1 MAVPIILSEEAIVLL
16 LLATAIIASIVL
28 AKIRFPYTVGLVVIG
43 YVFAAYV
50 APNIPLLSPLS
61 GFTLSSDV
69 ILFLF
74 LPPLIFESAIT
85 LNSRLLSI
93 NILPILL
100 LAVIGLV
107 ISAVV
112 VGVLLTFVSP
122 LPLIFALLFG
132 AFISA
137 TDPVA
142 VIALFRE
149 LGVPKKLRAL
159 VEGESLFND
168 ASAIVTFNLIMGVI
182 VVQSAIKNPSILFI
196 PGQFATDLLVSFAG
210 GITVGSL
217 MALAVYAAIRASPNH
232 PHIHQTV
239 SVVVAYAAFILSQV
253 LFNFS
258 GVIAVVAAGIVVSRL
273 TSEKLG
279 LGHRRELARF
289 WEYIGFLADTLI
301 FLLVGLSITSLED
314 PTLFT
319 SGFIIA
325 TVLVIIAVLI
335 ARAVSVFGLIPL
347 VNIVHKDRKI
357 PLSYQTVIFWGGL
370 RGAVALA
377 LVLSLPPTMPFRDL
391 LVGFTIAVVIFTIL
405 VSGTTISTLVRK
417 LHLSRPDSVRQFEKL
432 WLGIQLKN
440 KSIRSLE
447 DAQSRKEQI
456 LPEGSVEAK
465 ISDLRAELS
474 SLRQEFS
481 LFWDTVQN
489 GPEVNDVQVFLW
501 IAAIDY
507 EKQEY
512 IRMYDS
518 GLIPAEVLDQVL
530 YNADVRYDY
539 LQVSGK
545 LPKKPVFFSPFFRLI
560 RRLYS
565 LLLLF
570 PGLGTS
576 RAIHEKN
583 ELRSKI
589 FRAYTL
595 FSVAREMKDW
605 ILDLAEDTG
614 ADRSVLEFIVRE
626 YEAMYTSARSDF
638 SELARESPGML
649 QEIFSYMADRVTI
662 SGQKALLSS
671 LGEEGFLEEQAI
683 ENALNA
689 VERDENQ
696 VARKL
701 RHV

>member
-1 MAVPIILSEEAIVLL
+1 MAVPIILSEEEIILL

-43 YVFAAYV
+43 YIFAAYV

-61 GFTLSSDV
+61 GLALSTDI

-93 NILPILL
+93 NILPVML

-107 ISAVV
+107 ISTVV

-182 VVQSAIKNPSILFI
+182 VVQATMKNPSILFI
-196 PGQFATDLLVSFAG
+196 PGQFITDILVSFAG
-210 GITVGSL
+210 GIAIGSL

-258 GVIAVVAAGIVVSRL
+258 GVIAVVAAGIVVSRM

-279 LGHRRELARF
+279 LGHRQELARF
-289 WEYIGFLADTLI
+289 WEYIGFLAETLI

-314 PTLFT
+314 PALFT

-325 TVLVIIAVLI
+325 TFLVIVAVLV
-335 ARAVSVFGLIPL
+335 ARVVSVFGLIPL
-347 VNIVHKDRKI
+347 VNLFHRDRKI
-357 PLSYQTVIFWGGL
+357 PLSYQAVIFWGGL

-377 LVLSLPPTMPFRDL
+377 LVLSLPADMPFRDL
-391 LVGFTIAVVIFTIL
+391 LVGFTVVVVLFTIL
-405 VSGTTISTLVRK
+405 VSGSTIGALVRR
-417 LHLSRPDSVRQFEKL
+417 LHLSRPASVRRFEKL
-432 WLGIQLKN
+432 WLDIQLKKN
-440 KSIRSLE
+440 AIRSLE
-447 DAQSRKEQI
+447 NAQSQKEQI

-465 ISDLRAELS
+465 ISDLRAELES
-474 SLRQEFS
+474 TSQEFL
-481 LFWDTVQN
+481 LFWDSVAKDPV
-489 GPEVNDVQVFLW
+489 GKDVRLFLW

-512 IRMYDS
+512 IRMYDG
-518 GLIPAEVLDQVL
+518 GLIPAEVLDQAL

-545 LPKKPVFFSPFFRLI
+545 LPTKPVFFSPFARIL
-560 RRLYS
+560 RRLHS
-565 LLLLF
+565 LLLLL
-570 PGLGTS
+570 PGLGPNRET
-576 RAIHEKN
+576 HEKKEYLN
-583 ELRSKI
+583 RI
-589 FRAYTL
+589 FRAYAL

-605 ILDLAEDTG
+605 ILDLAEDTR
-614 ADRSVLEFIVRE
+614 ADQSFLEFIVRE
-626 YEAMYTSARSDF
+626 YEDMYSRARSEF
-638 SELARESPGML
+638 SALARESPGML
-649 QEIFSYMADRVTI
+649 QEIFSYMADQVTI
-662 SGQKALLSS
+662 SGEKELLSS
-671 LGEEGFLEEQAI
+671 LSEGGFLEEQAI
-683 ENALNA
+683 EAAVNALA
-689 VERDENQ
+689 RVESRIS
-696 VARKL
+696 RKL
-701 RHV
+701 RQV

>member
-61 GFTLSSDV
+61 GFTLSSDI

-93 NILPILL
+93 NILPIML

-112 VGVLLTFVSP
+112 VGVLLTFISP

-182 VVQSAIKNPSILFI
+182 VVQGAMKNPSILII
-196 PGQFATDLLVSFAG
+196 PGQFASDLLISFTG
-210 GITVGSL
+210 GITIGSL
-217 MALAVYAAIRASPNH
+217 MAVAVYAAIRASPNH

-239 SVVVAYAAFILSQV
+239 SVVVAYAAFILSQAI
-253 LFNFS
+253 FNFS
-258 GVIAVVAAGIVVSRL
+258 GVIAVVAAGIVVSRM

-319 SGFIIA
+319 SGFFIA

-335 ARAVSVFGLIPL
+335 ARAVSVYGLIPL
-347 VNIVHKDRKI
+347 VNLVQKDRKI

-377 LVLSLPPTMPFRDL
+377 LVLSLPVTMPFRDL
-391 LVGFTIAVVIFTIL
+391 LVGFTIVVVIFTIL
-405 VSGTTISTLVRK
+405 VSGTTIGTLVRK
-417 LHLSRPDSVRQFEKL
+417 LHLSRPVSVRQFEKL
-432 WLGIQLKN
+432 WLEIQLK
-440 KSIRSLE
+440 KKAILSLE
-447 DAQSRKEQI
+447 ATRSRKEQI

-465 ISDLRAELS
+465 ISDLRAELA

-481 LFWDTVQN
+481 LFWDAASK
-489 GPEVNDVQVFLW
+489 GPQGDDLRLFIW

-512 IRMYDS
+512 IRMYDG

-530 YNADVRYDY
+530 YNADVRYDH

-545 LPKKPVFFSPFFRLI
+545 LPKKPVFFSPFVRLI

-565 LLLLF
+565 SILLL
-570 PGLGTS
+570 PGLGAN
-576 RAIHEKN
+576 RRIHEKK
-583 ELRSKI
+583 EYLYRI
-589 FRAYTL
+589 FRGYTL

-605 ILDLAEDTG
+605 ILDLAEDTR
-614 ADRSVLEFIVRE
+614 ADQSVVEFILRE
-626 YEAMYTSARSDF
+626 YEAMYTSAWSDF
-638 SELARESPGML
+638 SGLARESPEML
-649 QEIFSYMADRVTI
+649 QEIFSYMAERVTI
-662 SGQKALLSS
+662 SGEKDLLSE
-671 LGEEGFLEEQAI
+671 LREEGFLEEQAI
-683 ENALNA
+683 EDALSA
-689 VERDENQ
+689 VESAGNR

-701 RHV
+701 RQV

>member
-28 AKIRFPYTVGLVVIG
+28 ARIRFPYTVGLVVIG

-61 GFTLSSDV
+61 GFMLSSDI

-93 NILPILL
+93 NILPIML

-149 LGVPKKLRAL
+149 LGVPKKLMAL

-182 VVQSAIKNPSILFI
+182 VVQSAIKNPSVLFV

-210 GITVGSL
+210 GITIGSL
-217 MALAVYAAIRASPNH
+217 LALAVYAAIRASPNH

-239 SVVVAYAAFILSQV
+239 SLVVAYAAFILSQV

-258 GVIAVVAAGIVVSRL
+258 GVIAVVAAGIVVSRM

-314 PTLFT
+314 PALFT

-325 TVLVIIAVLI
+325 TVLVIVAVLV
-335 ARAVSVFGLIPL
+335 ARAVSVFGLMPL
-347 VNIVHKDRKI
+347 VNLFHRDRKI
-357 PLSYQTVIFWGGL
+357 PLSYQAVTFWGGL

-377 LVLSLPPTMPFRDL
+377 LVLSLPADMPFRDL
-391 LVGFTIAVVIFTIL
+391 LVGFTIVVVLFTIL
-405 VSGTTISTLVRK
+405 VSGSTIGALVRR
-417 LHLSRPDSVRQFEKL
+417 LHLSRPASVRRFEKL
-432 WLGIQLKN
+432 WLEIQLKKN
-440 KSIRSLE
+440 AIRSLE

-465 ISDLRAELS
+465 ISDLRAELA

-481 LFWDTVQN
+481 LFWDLVAKDPV
-489 GPEVNDVQVFLW
+489 GKDVRLFIS
-501 IAAIDY
+501 IAAIEY

-512 IRMYDS
+512 IRMYDG

-545 LPKKPVFFSPFFRLI
+545 LPKPVFFSPFVRIL
-560 RRLYS
+560 RRLHS
-565 LLLLF
+565 LLLLL
-570 PGLGTS
+570 PGLGMN
-576 RAIHEKN
+576 REAHEKKEYLN
-583 ELRSKI
+583 RI

-605 ILDLAEDTG
+605 ILDLAEDTR
-614 ADRSVLEFIVRE
+614 ADQSFLEFIVRE
-626 YEAMYTSARSDF
+626 YEAIYSLARSEF
-638 SELARESPGML
+638 SALARESPGML

-671 LGEEGFLEEQAI
+671 LGEEGFLEAQAI
-683 ENALNA
+683 EDALNA
-689 VERDENQ
+689 LERAGHN
-696 VARKL
+696 VSRKL
-701 RHV
+701 RQV

>member
-1 MAVPIILSEEAIVLL
+1 MAVPIILSEEAIILL

-50 APNIPLLSPLS
+50 APNIPLLAPLS

-93 NILPILL
+93 NILPVIL

-149 LGVPKKLRAL
+149 LGVPKKLRTL

-182 VVQSAIKNPSILFI
+182 VVQTAVQNPSILLI
-196 PGQFATDLLVSFAG
+196 PGEFAIDLLVSFAG
-210 GITVGSL
+210 GIAIGSL
-217 MALAVYAAIRASPNH
+217 LALAVYAAIRASPNH

-239 SVVVAYAAFILSQV
+239 SIVVAYAAFIISQV

-279 LGHRRELARF
+279 LSHRQELARF

-314 PTLFT
+314 PTLFS

-325 TVLVIIAVLI
+325 TILVIIAVLV
-335 ARAVSVFGLIPL
+335 ARAISVFGLIPL
-347 VNIVHKDRKI
+347 VNLFHKDRKI
-357 PLSYQTVIFWGGL
+357 PLSYQAVIFWGGL

-377 LVLSLPPTMPFRDL
+377 LVLALPISMPYRDL

-405 VSGTTISTLVRK
+405 VSGTTIGPLVRR
-417 LHLSRPDSVRQFEKL
+417 LHLSRPPSVRQFEKL
-432 WLGIQLKN
+432 WLDIQLKKN
-440 KSIRSLE
+440 AIRSLE
-447 DAQSRKEQI
+447 DAKSRKERI
-456 LPEGSVEAK
+456 LPEGAVDAK
-465 ISDLRAELS
+465 VSDLNAELAL
-474 SLRQEFS
+474 LRQEFS
-481 LFWDTVQN
+481 VFWETAGKDSAAK
-489 GPEVNDVQVFLW
+489 DVRVFIW

-512 IRMYDS
+512 IRMYDT

-545 LPKKPVFFSPFFRLI
+545 LPKRPVFFSPFVRMLRSI
-560 RRLYS
+560 YS
-565 LLLLF
+565 LLLLL
-570 PGLGTS
+570 PGLGSS
-576 RAIHEKN
+576 RKIHEKK
-583 ELRSKI
+583 EYLDRI
-589 FRAYTL
+589 FRAYTM

-605 ILDLAEDTG
+605 MLDLAEDTR
-614 ADRSVLEFIVRE
+614 ADQSFLEFIVRE
-626 YEAMYTSARSDF
+626 YEAIYAVARSDF

-671 LGEEGFLEEQAI
+671 LGEEGFLEKQAI
-683 ENALNA
+683 EDALNA
-689 VERDENQ
+689 VEREGHN

-701 RHV
+701 RQV

>member
-1 MAVPIILSEEAIVLL
+1 MAVPIILSEEAIILL

-28 AKIRFPYTVGLVVIG
+28 ARIRFPYTVGLVVIG
-43 YVFAAYV
+43 YVFAAYI
-50 APNIPLLSPLS
+50 APNIPLLAPLS
-61 GFTLSSDV
+61 GFTLSSDI

-93 NILPILL
+93 NILPVML

-107 ISAVV
+107 ISTVV

-182 VVQSAIKNPSILFI
+182 VVQAAIKNPSILFV
-196 PGQFATDLLVSFAG
+196 PGQFATDLLVSFVG
-210 GITVGSL
+210 GITIGSL
-217 MALAVYAAIRASPNH
+217 LALAVYAAIRASPNH

-239 SVVVAYAAFILSQV
+239 SLVVAYAAFIISQV

-258 GVIAVVAAGIVVSRL
+258 GVIAVVAAGIVVSRM

-279 LGHRRELARF
+279 LGHRQELARF

-314 PTLFT
+314 PALF
-319 SGFIIA
+319 SPGFIIA
-325 TVLVIIAVLI
+325 TILVIVAVLV

-347 VNIVHKDRKI
+347 VNLFHRDRKI
-357 PLSYQTVIFWGGL
+357 PLSYQAVIFWGGL

-377 LVLSLPPTMPFRDL
+377 LVLSLPADMPFRDI
-391 LVGFTIAVVIFTIL
+391 LVGFTIVVVLFTIL
-405 VSGTTISTLVRK
+405 VSGSTIGALVRR
-417 LHLSRPDSVRQFEKL
+417 LHLSSPASVRRFEKL
-432 WLGIQLKN
+432 WLDIQLKKN
-440 KSIRSLE
+440 AIRSLE
-447 DAQSRKEQI
+447 DARSRKEQI

-465 ISDLRAELS
+465 ISDIRAELAA
-474 SLRQEFS
+474 LRQEFS
-481 LFWDTVQN
+481 LFWDSVAKDPL
-489 GPEVNDVQVFLW
+489 GKDVRLFIR
-501 IAAIDY
+501 IAAIEY

-512 IRMYDS
+512 IRMYDG

-539 LQVSGK
+539 LQVSGTP
-545 LPKKPVFFSPFFRLI
+545 PKKPVFFSPFVRVL
-560 RRLYS
+560 RRLHSS
-565 LLLLF
+565 LLHL
-570 PGLGTS
+570 PGLGANRET
-576 RAIHEKN
+576 HEKKEYLN
-583 ELRSKI
+583 RI

-605 ILDLAEDTG
+605 ILDLAEDTR
-614 ADRSVLEFIVRE
+614 ADQSFLEFIVRE
-626 YEAMYTSARSDF
+626 YEAMYASARSEF
-638 SELARESPGML
+638 SALAMESPGML
-649 QEIFSYMADRVTI
+649 QEIFSSMADRVTI

-671 LGEEGFLEEQAI
+671 LGEEGFLETQAI
-683 ENALNA
+683 EDALNA
-689 VERDENQ
+689 VEREGHS
-696 VARKL
+696 VTRRLK
-701 RHV
+701 HV